1 MIESWRESKQSQAK
15 FCKENKLSISTIQY
29 WLKKYRETRIETH
42 TQTKLEEQRKSKS
55 FLTVKL
61 AEQEHQSLAFARTGS
76 ADRLDI
82 YYPNGVRLSC
92 PISLKPELL
101 RSPPICA
108 RVLMVY
114 RASFVTCW
122 TRIPERNID
131 RFPED
136 FMFQLTKE
144 EFEYLKS
151 QIATSSWGGRRKL
164 PFVFTE
170 HGVLM
175 LSSVL
180 NSDRAINVNIQIMR
194 IFTRVRQLLNDNLS
208 VKLELE
214 KIKKKLENQDKN
226 IELVFNYLDELME
239 KKENPKPR
247 RKIGYKLPKKEK

>member
-1 MIESWRESKQSQAK
+1 MT
-15 FCKENKLSISTIQY
+15 ENKSQSIIPDEIVMNKIYQIRGQKVMLDNDLADLY
-29 WLKKYRETRIETH
+29 EVETRR
-42 TQTKLEEQRKSKS
+42 LNEQ
-55 FLTVKL
+55 VK
-61 AEQEHQSLAFARTGS
+61 
-76 ADRLDI
+76 
-82 YYPNGVRLSC
+82 
-92 PISLKPELL
+92 
-101 RSPPICA
+101 
-108 RVLMVY
+108 
-114 RASFVTCW
+114 
-122 TRIPERNID
+122 RNID

-194 IFTRVRQLLNDNLS
+194 IFTRVRQLLNENLS